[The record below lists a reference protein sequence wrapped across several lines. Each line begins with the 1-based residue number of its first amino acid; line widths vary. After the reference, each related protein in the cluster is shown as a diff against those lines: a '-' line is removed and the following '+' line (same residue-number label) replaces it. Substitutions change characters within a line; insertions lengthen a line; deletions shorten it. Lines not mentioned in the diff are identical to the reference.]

1 MANETVVV
9 NGNRIAVNIAELL
22 ARSPDMLEQAA
33 ARA

>member
-9 NGNRIAVNIAELL
+9 NDNRIAQLL